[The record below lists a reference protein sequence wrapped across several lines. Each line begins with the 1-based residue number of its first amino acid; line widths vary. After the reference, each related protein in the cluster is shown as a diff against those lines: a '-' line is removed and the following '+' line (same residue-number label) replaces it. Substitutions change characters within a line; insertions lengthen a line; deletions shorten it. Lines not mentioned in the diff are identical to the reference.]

1 MNRGILTDTAIRKNT
16 IHICA
21 ILAVMLIP
29 VMFVR
34 PDERLTLPLYLLKSA
49 MSVGMIVV
57 FYINYLWLV
66 PRMIDKGNR
75 KQFVVIN
82 ATLYILFAIVI
93 MTSRHYEIKYLTTE
107 ISLKHLH
114 NKEISISFY
123 TLMILRDAF
132 NLLLSTLLALSLR
145 MTQHAW
151 RQIQLSQEA
160 EVAKRE
166 AELRGLRFQISPHF
180 LLNSLNNIYAL
191 TAISTERAQEAVIQ
205 LSKLLRH
212 MLYESQEQ
220 MVSLKQECDFIQ
232 SYIDLMKLR
241 LPANVT
247 VKINI
252 SIPPDDTTKVAPLLF
267 ISLVENAFK
276 HGVSATEPSFIHI
289 SLTSTDNG
297 GGEYPDREGRII
309 RCHVANSN
317 FPKTDADRS
326 GHGIGLMQ
334 VRQRLNATYQGHYR
348 WTYGIDEKDG
358 MYHSEITIW

>member
-1 MNRGILTDTAIRKNT
+1 MSLLPSRKNT

-29 VMFVR
+29 MMFVR
-34 PDERLTLPLYLLKSA
+34 PDERLTLTLYLFKSV
-49 MSVGMIVV
+49 MSVAMIAV

-66 PRMIDKGNR
+66 PRMIEKGNR
-75 KQFVVIN
+75 ERFVVIN
-82 ATLYILFAIVI
+82 VALIIFMAIII
-93 MTSRHYEIKYLTTE
+93 MIFRHYEIHYMTTE
-107 ISLKHLH
+107 LSWKPPH
-114 NKEISISFY
+114 NTEITISFR
-123 TLMILRDAF
+123 TLMMLRDAF
-132 NLLLSTLLALSLR
+132 NLLLSSLLALSLR
-145 MTQHAW
+145 MTQHAQ

-166 AELRGLRFQISPHF
+166 AELRGLRFQLSPHF

-191 TAISTERAQEAVIQ
+191 TAISTEKAQEAIIQ
-205 LSKLLRH
+205 LSQLLRH
-212 MLYESQEQ
+212 MLYDSQEQ

-232 SYIDLMKLR
+232 SYIELMRLR
-241 LPANVT
+241 LPANVK

-252 SIPPDDTTKVAPLLF
+252 SIPPDDTTTVAPLLF

-289 SLTSTDNG
+289 SVTSTDNDS
-297 GGEYPDREGRII
+297 GEYPDREGRIV

-326 GHGIGLMQ
+326 GHGIGLVQ
-334 VRQRLNATYQGHYR
+334 VQQRLNATYQGHYR
-348 WTYGIDEKDG
+348 WTYGVDKTDG